1 MDNTNSFGLFLKEK
15 RLQKGLS
22 LRRLAE
28 LSGLSHIH
36 LYHVESGQK
45 APPSDATLIEL
56 ANALKLDNES
66 KILFF
71 DLAAKSKSEH
81 DKNNFYSPVDVAR
94 YINEQPTVRNVIR
107 EADKQEMSNKFWDEL
122 LKDMIK

>member
-1 MDNTNSFGLFLKEK
+1 MDNTNFFGLFLREK
-15 RLQKGLS
+15 RLQKDLS

-36 LYHVESGQK
+36 LYNVESGKK
-45 APPSDATLIEL
+45 APPSDIALMEL

-66 KILFF
+66 KIIFF
-71 DLAAKSKSEH
+71 DLAAKSKSEY
-81 DKNNFYSPVDVAR
+81 DKNNFYSPVDVAC

-107 EADKQEMSNKFWDEL
+107 EADKQAKSNEFWDEL
-122 LKDMIK
+122 LKDLTK

>member
-1 MDNTNSFGLFLKEK
+1 MDNTNFFGLFLKEK
-15 RLQKGLS
+15 RLQKDLS

-28 LSGLSHIH
+28 LSELSHIH
-36 LYHVESGQK
+36 LYHVENGQK
-45 APPSDATLIEL
+45 APPSDVTLIEL

-94 YINEQPTVRNVIR
+94 YINEQSNVKNVIR
-107 EADKQEMSNKFWDEL
+107 EAGKQNKSNEFWDEL
-122 LKDMIK
+122 LKDMMK

>member
-1 MDNTNSFGLFLKEK
+1 MDNTNVFGLFLKEK
-15 RLQKGLS
+15 RLEKDLS

-36 LYHVESGQK
+36 LYNVESGKK
-45 APPSDATLIEL
+45 APPSDVTLIEL

-66 KILFF
+66 KIIFF

-81 DKNNFYSPVDVAR
+81 DKSNFYSPVDVAR
-94 YINEQPTVRNVIR
+94 YINEQPTIRNVIR
-107 EADKQEMSNKFWDEL
+107 EADKQEKSNEFWDEL
-122 LKDMIK
+122 LKDMMK

>member
-45 APPSDATLIEL
+45 APPSDVTLIEL
-56 ANALKLDNES
+56 ANTLKLDNES

-94 YINEQPTVRNVIR
+94 YVNEQSGVKNVIR
-107 EADKQEMSNKFWDEL
+107 EADKQNKSNEFWDEL
-122 LKDMIK
+122 LKDMMK

>member
-1 MDNTNSFGLFLKEK
+1 MDNTNFFGLFLKEK
-15 RLQKGLS
+15 RLQKDLS

-45 APPSDATLIEL
+45 GPPSDVTLIEL
-56 ANALKLDNES
+56 ANALNLDNES

-94 YINEQPTVRNVIR
+94 YINEQPTVRNVLR
-107 EADKQEMSNKFWDEL
+107 EADKQDKSNEFWDEL
-122 LKDMIK
+122 LKDLTK

>member
-1 MDNTNSFGLFLKEK
+1 MDNTNFFGLFLKEK
-15 RLQKGLS
+15 RLQKDLS

-28 LSGLSHIH
+28 LSGLSHIY
-36 LYHVESGQK
+36 LYNVERGDK
-45 APPSDATLIEL
+45 APPSDMALIEL

-71 DLAAKSKSEH
+71 DLAAKNKSEH

-94 YINEQPTVRNVIR
+94 YVNEQSIVKNVIR
-107 EADKQEMSNKFWDEL
+107 EADKQAKSNEFWDEL
-122 LKDMIK
+122 LKDMLK